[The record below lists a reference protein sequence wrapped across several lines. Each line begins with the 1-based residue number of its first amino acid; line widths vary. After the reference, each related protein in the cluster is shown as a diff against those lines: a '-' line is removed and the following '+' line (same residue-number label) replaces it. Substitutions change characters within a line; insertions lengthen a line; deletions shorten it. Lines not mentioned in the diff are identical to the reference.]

1 MEALESN
8 FVNSDAFGQTKTG
21 DSRLPLS
28 IAELERKIAYQTGG
42 RIRDLRLEEVGDSVV
57 LYGRTSTYYIK
68 QLASQ
73 IALNE
78 NRSLNFENTIE
89 VI

>member
-8 FVNSDAFGQTKTG
+8 FVNSDTHGQIKTG
-21 DSRLPLS
+21 EAHMPMS
-28 IAELERKIAYQTGG
+28 IEDLERKIAYETGG
-42 RIRDLRLEEVGDSVV
+42 RIRDLRLEEVGNSVV

-78 NRSLNFENTIE
+78 DRSLNFENTIE